1 MQSGLRMNNRKWQYI
16 RRSAAAVLA
25 VALAAGS
32 AGAAE
37 DLGTL
42 TWDASNNAGEASG
55 QWTSIID
62 SGTWVIG
69 NDANTPTR
77 TAADPTRLA
86 GIASAYSFDGNDDG
100 VSQNNTSMFTSRSP
114 NPNNDPAS
122 FEIWFKPTNLT
133 GGDQVL
139 FETGGTTTG
148 SSLTISD
155 GQIRWRAKYQ
165 STGLITITADLPTTG
180 EFIQVVGTITPG
192 GNGNDSAS
200 LYINGSLATPT
211 FDNLLG
217 FNTANPGP
225 GANDDSGVQQWDGS
239 NTSGLGNNGAA
250 MGGDLSGFGGF
261 DGQIAIMRWHEQ
273 DLNATQVQT
282 NYDAVAAPEYATAVL
297 DVDPI
302 TYWRLGERAEAVN
315 SATTSDAAGNSYS
328 GLGAAGDGSF
338 AGNPSVISYGLLGT
352 DPNNASVYF
361 DGVDDRININNN
373 GAINTSGPYTAK
385 TFEMIFRADDVDAG
399 NTLDP
404 QVLYEQGGASNGFN
418 LFIDDGELHAG
429 IWAGSNFFEA
439 VDTIMA
445 DTAYHVTS
453 VWDGDVLMLYINGEL
468 VDTADPTFSS
478 VPSHSG
484 GIMIGASNGTRISNT
499 VGDDNGPKYFYGGL
513 LDEIALY
520 NTALDGSTILTHFE
534 ATGIPAPAALPAGL
548 ALLSMLGLRRRHR

>member
-1 MQSGLRMNNRKWQYI
+1 MNNRKWQHI

-77 TAADPTRLA
+77 TSADPTRLA

-122 FEIWFKPTNLT
+122 FEIWFKPTSLT

-180 EFIQVVGTITPG
+180 EFIQVVGAITPG
-192 GNGNDSAS
+192 GDGNDSAS
-200 LYINGSLATPT
+200 LFINGSLATPT

-239 NTSGLGNNGAA
+239 NVSGLGNNGSAL
-250 MGGDLSGFGGF
+250 GGDLSGFGGF

-297 DVDPI
+297 DADPI

-328 GLGAAGDGSF
+328 GLSAAGDGTFS
-338 AGNPSVISYGLLGT
+338 GNPSVISHGLLGT
-352 DPNNASVYF
+352 DPNNTSVYF
-361 DGVDDRININNN
+361 DGVDDRLNINSN

-399 NTLDP
+399 NSLDP

-429 IWAGSNFFEA
+429 IWVNSNFFEA
-439 VDTIMA
+439 VDAIMA
-445 DTAYHVTS
+445 DTAYHVAS

-478 VPSHSG
+478 VPSHTG
-484 GIMIGASNGTRISNT
+484 GILIGASNGTRISNT

-520 NTALDGSTILTHFE
+520 NTSLDGSTILTHFE

-548 ALLSMLGLRRRHR
+548 TLLSMLGLRRRHR